1 MAEHYKQGE
10 IEAIEFIEQ
19 TIEGY
24 SPKDAYLVGN
34 ILKYIARAPYKG
46 SMQADLEKAENYMHR
61 LVHGV
66 WKGEE
71 MIE

>member
-19 TIEGY
+19 TV
-24 SPKDAYLVGN
+24 KDYPPEQAYLIGN
-34 ILKYIARAPYKG
+34 VIKYLSRAPHKG
-46 SMQADLEKAENYMHR
+46 SKVADLEKAENYMHR